1 MKIKPKYLSRL
12 TKKQWLA
19 LHRACFTELAEKVAS
34 VEFWDNGK
42 GADVT
47 FLEKWDDGSE
57 EALLLDTD
65 YRYMDFDP
73 PIADDVW
80 DGVDSFERRKRF
92 FAFMIKAFGKE
103 YICDFVKSKTEIDVS
118 GREGGF

>member
-34 VEFWDNGK
+34 VKF
-42 GADVT
+42 
-47 FLEKWDDGSE
+47 WDDGSE
-57 EALLLDTD
+57 EALLLDTN

-73 PIADDVW
+73 PVADDVW
-80 DGVDSFERRKRF
+80 DGVDRFERGKGIRQGIYLRF
-92 FAFMIKAFGKE
+92 CEKQNGDRRQWARRRLLNGKGIYRYQRPHGE
-103 YICDFVKSKTEIDVS
+103 
-118 GREGGF
+118 R